1 MIKTLLGKTPVV
13 GKDCFV
19 AENSVL
25 IGDVIIGDQ
34 CSIWYHTIIRG
45 DVNSIRIGDRVNIQD
60 HSMIH
65 CTFEKANTKIGN
77 DVSIGH
83 RAIIHGC
90 ELQDNC
96 LVGMGAIVMDNV
108 VVESNALV
116 AAGAVILEK
125 TIVESGWIYAGVP
138 AKKVK
143 KLNPEEVERL
153 ISDTAKRYVKYMDW
167 YRN

>member
-1 MIKTLLGKTPVV
+1 MIKTLLGKTPIV
-13 GKDCFV
+13 GRDCFV
-19 AENSVL
+19 AKNAVL
-25 IGDVIIGDQ
+25 VGDVVIGDQ
-34 CSIWYHTIIRG
+34 CSIWYHTVIRG
-45 DVNSIRIGDRVNIQD
+45 DVNSIRIGNRVNIQD

-77 DVSIGH
+77 DISIGH

-96 LVGMGAIVMDNV
+96 LIGMGAIVMDHA

-125 TIVESGWIYAGVP
+125 MIVESGWIYAGVP

-143 KLNPEEVERL
+143 KLNLEEVDSL